1 MPSNAATS
9 SSAVGPHAENPALL
23 TKTSMSPTCSASRR
37 ISAGLPRSAARKRSA
52 PGVASV
58 HDHLETVGGQLHGDR
73 AADPGRRSGHE
84 CSQGKDVGHVFA
96 PTVGGGPLVY

>member
-1 MPSNAATS
+1 MPSNVATS

-23 TKTSMSPTCSASRR
+23 TKTPDLCRTTKVGCEEARLA
-37 ISAGLPRSAARKRSA
+37 AGPFNLLDGLRSA

-58 HDHLETVGGQLHGDR
+58 HDHLEPVGRQLHGDR

-96 PTVGGGPLVY
+96 PSV